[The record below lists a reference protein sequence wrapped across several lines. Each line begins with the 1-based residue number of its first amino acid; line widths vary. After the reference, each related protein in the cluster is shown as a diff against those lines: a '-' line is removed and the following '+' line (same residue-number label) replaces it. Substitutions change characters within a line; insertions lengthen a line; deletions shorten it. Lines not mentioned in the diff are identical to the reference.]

1 MGRLAEVND
10 NFRHL
15 RRHLL
20 TGTDVERYPAP
31 TPVTDA
37 QLHRNISLRSRVG
50 SHSLFLTIPLLIA
63 RSRILSANDMFIQVR
78 LRKRSQ
84 RLINHRRVNLIQLK
98 RRLQII
104 PEWLLNNNTRMRSI
118 QPGRLQMQ
126 RHHPIQRRRS
136 SQIEQQIIRIDLLR
150 KLYQTL
156 PQLRISLHFRRIHR
170 QIIQMRHKRRHQLQ
184 ILLFSLYK
192 LLQLPKYI

>member
-1 MGRLAEVND
+1 MID
-10 NFRHL
+10 
-15 RRHLL
+15 
-20 TGTDVERYPAP
+20 
-31 TPVTDA
+31 
-37 QLHRNISLRSRVG
+37 
-50 SHSLFLTIPLLIA
+50 TINLMLI
-63 RSRILSANDMFIQVR
+63 
-78 LRKRSQ
+78 K
-84 RLINHRRVNLIQLK
+84 HRRVNLIQLK

-192 LLQLPKYI
+192 LLQLPKYIWTVIFIRIDSTPNSQNSKTPRQPFIPIQRVQCGH

>member
-84 RLINHRRVNLIQLK
+84 RLINLHYL
-98 RRLQII
+98 I
-104 PEWLLNNNTRMRSI
+104 PE
-118 QPGRLQMQ
+118 
-126 RHHPIQRRRS
+126 
-136 SQIEQQIIRIDLLR
+136 IIRIEYRRRLHSRKSYELNQVILHHIPQSPRRLVKTSALLN
-150 KLYQTL
+150 T
-156 PQLRISLHFRRIHR
+156 
-170 QIIQMRHKRRHQLQ
+170 Q
-184 ILLFSLYK
+184 ILYSSNLHIINIITI
-192 LLQLPKYI
+192 P